1 MTVINTNTASINAQ
15 FNLNKVNQEMEK
27 AMEQL
32 SSGKRINS
40 AADDAAGL
48 SIATRMESQVRGL
61 NQAMRNAA
69 DGQSMVDTAEG
80 AMDEITN
87 MLQRMRELA
96 LQASSDTN
104 TATDR
109 AAMNEEV
116 EQLKSEINRVV
127 STTTHNSKSL
137 LNGSSPVALQIGSFA
152 GETLDFQINDMS
164 TGSLGSLSGASPVG
178 TVTSASFAGVEAT
191 TTQTQLT
198 FNGNDSYEFN
208 LTYSVDG
215 GSDQTVLIEADVVGG
230 SAKDVVDQINS
241 AIRDTTAPGTGTD
254 AATRHIKASF
264 SGNVVTI
271 DNTYGGKITVAKNSS
286 NAFANAG
293 STIAFSS
300 IEGGNSS
307 SNLVLGDNAQNVTTF
322 SNAGASGTVKVP
334 SSIILKEPTAALED
348 YVAATAATAGV
359 TVTGTSGNTD
369 NTILTLTDADGTA
382 IDSWT
387 VAHTATDDAATT
399 MTALKT
405 LIDNDTTG
413 PGAAYSAS
421 IAAGVLTV
429 SGSDGVNF
437 TATLTTDDGSS
448 GAAGGTIAAT
458 AVTSTNGVEAVDEN
472 TYEIVLTAGATSLTL
487 SHTFEDGS
495 AGDHGTNAPADGAL
509 LNGLL
514 QNFANLT
521 DDQKSGFSIDSST
534 SGQLK
539 FTRDDGV
546 DFKVEY
552 GTNNTAKNTLLTNT
566 GASGASDATLAV
578 AGVTTT
584 NGDEGTGDTTSRM
597 YLQINGADD
606 YTFNIVGED
615 TSATAI
621 TTAVSF
627 SFDGQTS
634 DLGNVASKIE
644 NLLNA
649 SNKFGSGTSAHDFE
663 VTVEDGL
670 VVITDNLGKDFD
682 LTSFTSAGAGRIA
695 ASNAVGQ
702 TTSGAAGAVILDDVS
717 DGQSTA
723 TTTAAGTATAT
734 AVKMSFSADDNYS
747 FTISDGTATA
757 VINNVGFGAAGIDAA
772 TEGTGMQDAI
782 NDALARAGLGGVIG
796 GIMHATLDTSAAR
809 DTITITSN
817 EGREI
822 LIDNFKSDTA
832 ATLLVEATG
841 TNNTGVSRF
850 LDDGALTSS
859 DVVSK
864 LSLETRDDASSA
876 IDVIDRALEDI
887 NAERS
892 KLGAISNRLD
902 HTISNLGNIVVNTE
916 ASQSRIQDADFAKVT
931 GDLTKSQIMSQAAT
945 AMLAQANASKQ
956 GVLSLLQG

>member
-1 MTVINTNTASINAQ
+1 MA
-15 FNLNKVNQEMEK
+15 
-27 AMEQL
+27 
-32 SSGKRINS
+32 
-40 AADDAAGL
+40 
-48 SIATRMESQVRGL
+48 
-61 NQAMRNAA
+61 
-69 DGQSMVDTAEG
+69 
-80 AMDEITN
+80 
-87 MLQRMRELA
+87 
-96 LQASSDTN
+96 
-104 TATDR
+104 
-109 AAMNEEV
+109 
-116 EQLKSEINRVV
+116 VV
-127 STTTHNSKSL
+127 
-137 LNGSSPVALQIGSFA
+137 
-152 GETLDFQINDMS
+152 
-164 TGSLGSLSGASPVG
+164 
-178 TVTSASFAGVEAT
+178 
-191 TTQTQLT
+191 
-198 FNGNDSYEFN
+198 
-208 LTYSVDG
+208 
-215 GSDQTVLIEADVVGG
+215 
-230 SAKDVVDQINS
+230 
-241 AIRDTTAPGTGTD
+241 
-254 AATRHIKASF
+254 
-264 SGNVVTI
+264 
-271 DNTYGGKITVAKNSS
+271 
-286 NAFANAG
+286 
-293 STIAFSS
+293 
-300 IEGGNSS
+300 
-307 SNLVLGDNAQNVTTF
+307 
-322 SNAGASGTVKVP
+322 
-334 SSIILKEPTAALED
+334 
-348 YVAATAATAGV
+348 
-359 TVTGTSGNTD
+359 
-369 NTILTLTDADGTA
+369 
-382 IDSWT
+382 
-387 VAHTATDDAATT
+387 
-399 MTALKT
+399 
-405 LIDNDTTG
+405 
-413 PGAAYSAS
+413 
-421 IAAGVLTV
+421 
-429 SGSDGVNF
+429 
-437 TATLTTDDGSS
+437 
-448 GAAGGTIAAT
+448 
-458 AVTSTNGVEAVDEN
+458 
-472 TYEIVLTAGATSLTL
+472 
-487 SHTFEDGS
+487 
-495 AGDHGTNAPADGAL
+495 GDHGSTDPAAGAL

-615 TSATAI
+615 TSAVAI

-717 DGQSTA
+717 DGQSTG

-757 VINNVGFGAAGIDAA
+757 VINNVGVGTAGIDNAGVAA
-772 TEGTGMQDAI
+772 TMQDSI
-782 NDALARAGLGGVIG
+782 NNALARAGLGGVAN
-796 GIMHATLDTSAAR
+796 GIMHATLTTGTGGAR

-822 LIDNFKSDTA
+822 SIENFKSDTA

-902 HTISNLGNIVVNTE
+902 HTISNLGNIVINTE